1 MRPKYIFLFLAIA
14 VLSAASASAQ
24 NRHRSHSRTTQPADT
39 LSAFVRSYMD
49 SISVAKLQL
58 DSLQQLSDAQDTDA
72 QPDNKYYSL
81 FVPLTFYHNIVGKW
95 FSLDEDESHD
105 EVDQALLDAYMHRPD
120 LVQGTQSQLDQ
131 VGNILVP
138 EPKHVAPDV
147 DIVEQVAQKAVEQEV
162 SQVDVIVKKPNF
174 WKFSGDYS
182 MQFFQNYISNNW
194 YKGGESNYSMLGVLT
209 LQANYNNKQRFL
221 WENKLEMKLGFQSA
235 RGDSLH
241 NLRTSEDLLRY
252 TGKIGLQASKR
263 WYYTFQLIATTQF
276 MRGYKSNDPKMYSD
290 FLAPLTVN
298 PSIGMDY
305 TVNWLKGRLTGS
317 VHLAP
322 LAYNWK
328 YVRHVSLATAYGIDE
343 GHHSTD
349 DFGSEFNINLTWA
362 ITNDVKWVTRLYGY
376 TSYTRALLEFENTF
390 TFRVNKYITS
400 NLFLYPR
407 FDDSRTRDHR
417 LGYWMFKEYISL
429 GFAYSF

>member
-1 MRPKYIFLFLAIA
+1 MRPKYIFLFLTIA
-14 VLSAASASAQ
+14 FLSAAQASAQ
-24 NRHRSHSRTTQPADT
+24 SRHRGHNRTVQASDT
-39 LSAFVRSYMD
+39 LPAFVRAYMD
-49 SISVAKLQL
+49 SISVVRQQL
-58 DSLQQLSDAQDTDA
+58 DSLQLSADEQEASA
-72 QPDNKYYSL
+72 EPDSKYYSL
-81 FVPLTFYHNIVGKW
+81 FVPLTFYHNIIGKW
-95 FSLDEDESHD
+95 FSLSDDESHD
-105 EVDQALLDAYMHRPD
+105 EVDQALMDAYMHRPD

-131 VGNILVP
+131 VGDILVP

-147 DIVEQVAQKAVEQEV
+147 DIVEQVAQKAAEQEV
-162 SQVDVIVKKPNF
+162 SQIDIIVKKPNF

-182 MQFFQNYISNNW
+182 MQLFQNYISDNW

-235 RGDSLH
+235 RGDTLH

-252 TGKIGLQASKR
+252 TGKIGLQASKK

-305 TVNWLKGRLTGS
+305 TVNWLKGHLTGS
-317 VHLAP
+317 IHLAP

-328 YVRHVSLATAYGIDE
+328 YVSHASLATSYGIEE
-343 GHHSTD
+343 GHHSID
-349 DFGSEFNINLTWA
+349 DFGSEFNINLTWV
-362 ITNDVKWVTRLYGY
+362 ISPDIKWVTRLYGY

-407 FDDSRTRDHR
+407 FDDSQSRDHR